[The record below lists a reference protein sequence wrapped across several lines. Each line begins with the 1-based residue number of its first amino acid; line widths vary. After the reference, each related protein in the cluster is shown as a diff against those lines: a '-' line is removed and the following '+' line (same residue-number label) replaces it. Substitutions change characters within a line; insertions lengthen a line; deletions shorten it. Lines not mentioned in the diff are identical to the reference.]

1 MKYSYFPL
9 LGILLLLAS
18 GTLCDAGKLM
28 GVRDTKGRSV
38 DIELLSV
45 TGESIRFKRLDT
57 SKEFSV
63 PINTFDED
71 SQEKIRTAAATL
83 SAALPP
89 LDVDVIIGKRR
100 KKKHSYYMEEQ
111 EISCTVKLKNTSQT
125 IPLPKLTGRVLFVG
139 RNQRTPDAYTILS
152 VQDFPVELKPGE
164 STAAGLKSF
173 ITKYD
178 SDNKGYGN
186 VGGYQ
191 YSGYLLVFLN
201 DKQEVVFDQTTDGG
215 IRKALADRPRLL
227 EKMAAYPLGAYFNG
241 KMELQD
247 PGLRPPIINFR

>member
-1 MKYSYFPL
+1 MKHLNFSL
-9 LGILLLLAS
+9 RWILLLMAS
-18 GTLCDAGKLM
+18 VILCDAGKVM
-28 GVRDTKGRSV
+28 AVRDTKGRAL

-63 PINTFDED
+63 AIDVFDED
-71 SQEKIRTAAATL
+71 SQEKIRKEADSLPAL
-83 SAALPP
+83 LPP
-89 LDVDVIIGKRR
+89 LDVEVVIGKRR
-100 KKKHSYYMEEQ
+100 QKKASYYMEEQ
-111 EISCTVKLKNTSQT
+111 EISCTVKLKNLSHE
-125 IPLPKLTGRVLFVG
+125 IPLPNLTGRVLFVG

-164 STAAGLKSF
+164 SSASGLKSF

-191 YSGYLLVFLN
+191 YSGYLLVLLN
-201 DKQEVVFDQTTDGG
+201 DKQEVVFNQTTDGG
-215 IRKALADRPRLL
+215 IRKVLTERPGLL
-227 EKMAAYPLGAYFNG
+227 EKMAAYPRDAYFNG
-241 KMELQD
+241 KLELQD
-247 PGLRPPIINFR
+247 QNLRPPNIIGR